1 MIGGQAS
8 GAVLPATLKRQL
20 RRLCTGDVLLFSS
33 EGLAAGLVKLVS
45 GSEWSHVGVVVR
57 HAGRLY
63 VGEAT
68 PDTSIRCDRCQEHH
82 NGVRYVLLEER
93 LRLPGKVACR
103 RLLGVRPEQREAMTR
118 LAWDSFHRLPYSRYL
133 GAELWRCAVDGPYA
147 WFLNRDEGCDN
158 DKEFFCSE
166 LVVRMYEK
174 VDLLKID
181 ENYRA
186 NEFTPGSFAVERNKV
201 PLIERDAARR
211 LYAKLGR
218 QVTLKA

>member
-8 GAVLPATLKRQL
+8 GAALPATLKRQL

-45 GSEWSHVGVVVR
+45 GSEWSHVGIVVR
-57 HAGRLY
+57 HEGRIYL
-63 VGEAT
+63 GEAT
-68 PDTSIRCDRCQEHH
+68 PDSDIRCDHCQRSHG
-82 NGVRYVLLEER
+82 GVRYVLLEDR

-103 RLLGVRPEQREAMTR
+103 RLLGVPPAKREEMTR
-118 LAWDSFHRLPYSRYL
+118 LAWTTFHGMPYSSYFK
-133 GAELWRCAVDGPYA
+133 AELYLCVADLNSRL
-147 WFLNRDEGCDN
+147 FLNKAETGEHN
-158 DKEFFCSE
+158 KEFFCSE
-166 LVVRMYEK
+166 LVVRLYEGAA
-174 VDLLKID
+174 LLKTD

-186 NEFTPGSFAVERNKV
+186 NEFTPGSLAAGKNKL

-218 QVTLKA
+218 QVMLKA